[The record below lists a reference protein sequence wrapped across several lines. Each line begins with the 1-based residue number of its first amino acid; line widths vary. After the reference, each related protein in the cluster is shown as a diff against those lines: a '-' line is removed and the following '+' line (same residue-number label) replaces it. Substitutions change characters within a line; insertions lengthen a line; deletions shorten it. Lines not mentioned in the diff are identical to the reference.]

1 MQTAR
6 LLLFLTL
13 VSFGAAFAQSPAS
26 DKATQ
31 TQQKTAVESDKDRK
45 KGKEADKATKKQD
58 KEKAKSSAKKADN
71 AQNQVNAQ
79 AYKTTVP
86 KP

>member
-1 MQTAR
+1 MRTA
-6 LLLFLTL
+6 LLPLFIILTW
-13 VSFGAAFAQSPAS
+13 FGAAFAQSPAP
-26 DKATQ
+26 D
-31 TQQKTAVESDKDRK
+31 KTAQQHEKSGAAKADSKASKDVRRTAKKNDKDSARV
-45 KGKEADKATKKQD
+45 
-58 KEKAKSSAKKADN
+58 SAKKADN